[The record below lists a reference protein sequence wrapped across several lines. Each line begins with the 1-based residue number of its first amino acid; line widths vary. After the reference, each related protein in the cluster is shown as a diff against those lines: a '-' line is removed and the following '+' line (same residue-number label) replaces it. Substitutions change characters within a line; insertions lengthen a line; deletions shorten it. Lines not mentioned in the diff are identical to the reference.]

1 LATPSTRASSL
12 ALALFALH
20 GQAQAQTGDAA
31 LAETLFR
38 DAKALMQS
46 GNFHAACPK
55 LAESERL
62 DPGTGTHLALAVCHE
77 KEGKTASA
85 WAEYQDVVTAAQK
98 EGNAERVQVARTRGA
113 VLEPKLLRI
122 TLEIGANI
130 AETPGL
136 TVRRDGIE
144 LGRAAWGTAMPV
156 DAGVH
161 TFEVSA
167 PSHKPWSKTVEA
179 RAEEPSAVVR
189 VSELELAPAAN
200 EPAPLADAPR
210 PAPPREEAPT
220 GGGTQRAAGIVTL
233 SAGVVAVAMGTYFGV
248 RAISKSD
255 EAKSLC
261 DPARCTDRRA
271 VDINDEAKTS
281 ATVSTIAIGTGMLA
295 AGVGVWLMLSA
306 KGRPATRSARLSP
319 AIDPRGGGL
328 SLRGDF

>member
-12 ALALFALH
+12 ALALLLVQGTAR
-20 GQAQAQTGDAA
+20 AQTGDAA

-46 GNFHAACPK
+46 GNFREACPK

-85 WAEYQDVVTAAQK
+85 WAEYQDVVSAAQK
-98 EGNAERVQVARTRGA
+98 EGNTERVQVARTRGA
-113 VLEPKLLRI
+113 ALEPKLLRI
-122 TLEIGANI
+122 TLEIGAKV
-130 AETPGL
+130 AELPGL
-136 TVRRDGIE
+136 AVRRDGIA

-161 TFEVSA
+161 TFDVSA

-179 RAEEPSAVVR
+179 RAEEPSAVLR
-189 VSELELAPAAN
+189 VSELELAPVPA
-200 EPAPLADAPR
+200 EPAPPPAA
-210 PAPPREEAPT
+210 PAPTKPREGPPS
-220 GGGTQRAAGIVTL
+220 GGTQRAAGVVAL

-261 DPARCTDRRA
+261 DPAKCTDRRA

-281 ATVSTIAIGTGMLA
+281 ATVSTIAIGAGVLA
-295 AGVGVWLMLSA
+295 AGAGVWLLLSA
-306 KGRPATRSARLSP
+306 AQRPATTSARLSP
-319 AIDPRGGGL
+319 AIGGL
-328 SLRGDF
+328 SLRGEF